1 MKSDETIKSCKTAK
15 TQLYIASG
23 KTKLVWF
30 TDTQRENGLA
40 LY

>member
-15 TQLYIASG
+15 TQG